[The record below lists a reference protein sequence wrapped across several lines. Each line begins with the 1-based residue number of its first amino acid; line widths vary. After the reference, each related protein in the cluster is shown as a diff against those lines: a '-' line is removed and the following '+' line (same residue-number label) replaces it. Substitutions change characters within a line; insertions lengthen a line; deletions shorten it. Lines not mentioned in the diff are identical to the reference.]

1 MDRPL
6 TSARVLDII
15 KHQPTLPF
23 FVTYRFLLHLEQ
35 PRKPKLCEKLQQEI
49 PEVLRQELADLHGD
63 GHGEGNGDGD
73 GDCDDNSLV
82 LRENWLT
89 FTSDGDGDSERD
101 VDVDD
106 GDDNSEVLR
115 ENWLT
120 FIVMVMVIVKEML
133 MLMMVRF

>member
-1 MDRPL
+1 MAWSWLGSPADIRSCSRYYQTSTYSPL
-6 TSARVLDII
+6 
-15 KHQPTLPF
+15 F

-63 GHGEGNGDGD
+63 GDGEGDGD
-73 GDCDDNSLV
+73 GDGQSSLIIEMVMVMEYCDDNSEV

-106 GDDNSEVLR
+106 GEVLR
-115 ENWLT
+115 
-120 FIVMVMVIVKEML
+120 
-133 MLMMVRF
+133 

>member
-6 TSARVLDII
+6 TSARVLDILSNI
-15 KHQPTLPF
+15 NLLSRF

-63 GHGEGNGDGD
+63 GDGESDGDGEGDGD
-73 GDCDDNSLV
+73 GDGQSSLIIEMVMVMEYCDDNSEV

-106 GDDNSEVLR
+106 GEVLR
-115 ENWLT
+115 
-120 FIVMVMVIVKEML
+120 
-133 MLMMVRF
+133 